1 MSALS
6 IQPSYPIFTEADG
19 QPLEDGYIWIGTVNL
34 DPQGNPINVYWDAA
48 LTQLA
53 GQPIR
58 TQGGYPVNSGTPA
71 RLYVNSDYSIRVM
84 NKNGSTIYSAPA
96 ATERY
101 SNAVVTITADSV
113 EYTPPQIGAVAE
125 TVADALDVSVRNN
138 QAQFPVNTEK
148 VWISETGWNPS
159 TDPIYGRS
167 TPETAT
173 ISIGGHFDE
182 AGGAG
187 VNYKW
192 GLNSWYTNPGT
203 MPITNIDAV
212 AQGWKVRGGGMAA
225 RQCGDGGDG
234 HALELLSGQWAA
246 KADVTTTLGSTT
258 LGVSEVT
265 FKGSKFCVGNAI
277 SGTNI
282 PLGATIVSVT
292 QGGNTTAV
300 AGQGYGYPESIEI
313 SAAATGGGNSS
324 ITVLSA
330 DTAGFALLISGSGDG
345 GSDGTGNPNGIGIGF
360 QSYGNAAFYRGI
372 SFGASALRPDG
383 TGIRFA
389 TGTAQ
394 RGISFESYNLEQAFR
409 VSGGTFINIIQ
420 TTGVTCTGSVVS
432 FGTTTATNGINF
444 ASSNVFSGAAIF
456 LSGQNIDTDATT
468 GMKIGLGSNRKIGFW
483 NATPVVQPSA
493 IPNAAGGTEIAT
505 INSILTALRNT
516 GLIAT

>member
-6 IQPSYPIFTEADG
+6 IQPTYPIFTETDG
-19 QPLEDGYIWIGTVNL
+19 QPLENGYIWIGTTNL
-34 DPQGNPINVYWDAA
+34 DPQVNPINVYWDAA

-53 GQPIR
+53 AQPIR
-58 TQGGYPVNSGTPA
+58 TEGGYPVNNGTPA

-84 NKNGSTIYSAPA
+84 NRNGSTVYSAPA

-101 SNAVVTITADSV
+101 SDAVVRITADSV
-113 EYTPPQIGAVAE
+113 EYTPPQVGAVAE

-159 TDPIYGRS
+159 TDPIFGRS
-167 TPETAT
+167 TPGTAT
-173 ISIGGHFDE
+173 IAIGGHFDE

-187 VNYKW
+187 INYKW
-192 GLNSWYTNPGT
+192 GLSSWYTNPGT

-246 KADVTTTLGSTT
+246 KATVNTTAGSAILAVTD
-258 LGVSEVT
+258 VT
-265 FKGSKFCVGNAI
+265 FKGSKFCVGNQI
-277 SGTNI
+277 SGTGI
-282 PLGATIVSVT
+282 PGGSTIVSVT
-292 QGGNTTAV
+292 QDGNTTTV
-300 AGQGYGYPESIEI
+300 SGEGFGYPGTIVI
-313 SAAATGGGNSS
+313 SAPATATGTSN

-330 DTAGFALLISGSGDG
+330 DTLGFALLISGSGDG

-360 QSYGNAAFYRGI
+360 QSYKNAAFYRGI
-372 SFGASALRPDG
+372 NFGVTSLRSNG

-389 TGTAQ
+389 IGTAQ
-394 RGISFESYNLEQAFR
+394 RGISFESYNLEQAIRF
-409 VSGGTFINIIQ
+409 SGGTAINIIQ
-420 TTGVTCTGSVVS
+420 TTGVTCTGSMVS
-432 FGTTTATNGINF
+432 FGSTTATNGINF
-444 ASSNVFSGAAIF
+444 ASSNVFSGAAIL
-456 LSGQNIDTDATT
+456 LSGQNIDTDNTT
-468 GMKIGLGSNRKIGFW
+468 GMKIGLSAARKIGFW

-493 IPNAAGGTEIAT
+493 IPNAAGGTEVAT
-505 INSILTALRNT
+505 INSILTALRNI